1 MTGWLS
7 ILAGEQPNQQ
17 WKSLCRCDHPLF
29 SQVQA
34 ELRRK
39 WRRWNL
45 QGVLGCGPK
54 YQYPPGGSS
63 GATCSTQVSL
73 LTRVSPSARRFSSFQ
88 AEDSLV

>member
-1 MTGWLS
+1 MTTF
-7 ILAGEQPNQQ
+7 P
-17 WKSLCRCDHPLF
+17 

-39 WRRWNL
+39 WWRWNP
-45 QGVLGCGPK
+45 QSFLGRGSE
-54 YQYPPGGSS
+54 YQHPAGGSN

-73 LTRVSPSARRFSSFQ
+73 LTRVSPSTRRSSSFQ